1 MGGVSF
7 QSPLALLWFLPVG
20 GFILAL
26 YLLRLRRRDFMVPA
40 SFLWPERQDEV
51 RANSLFQK
59 LKFNWLWVLQ
69 LLALLALVLGLAR
82 WQMRQEN
89 VQGLTSVLIVDAS
102 ASMGATDVTPDRFR
116 VAVKRA
122 EELVKAMKPGDR
134 MALIEAGSNPKV
146 LVGLSDDPAKLRQGV
161 ESLKRGDAPS
171 DVGESLRLAMA
182 LVGRD
187 AESRIVLL
195 SDGCFDSVG
204 AVARGKSQILFEP
217 IGAKSDNLG
226 IQALGTAQT
235 PAGLQGYVGVKN
247 FGLAQANSAL
257 TVYADGKSVFSE
269 RVTVGP
275 GQTVGRTVKLPGD
288 AEIVQAKLDEGG
300 FLKSDDI
307 RWVPGDPAGSL
318 RVLLITKGNLFLETG
333 LSLDARVVLDKSATV
348 PTTEKADSSGGG
360 NYDLVIFDSLP
371 EVAVKAPMVVTFG
384 VGGGSSPVQIGG
396 KVRSPEVVSVQ
407 DKGLL
412 DGVSFEGVYLEDVY
426 SVKPKAGAQAL
437 AKTVNG
443 PLVVSRENPK
453 KQVYFAFDLLNGDF
467 PLSVSFP
474 IVLGNIVD
482 LASGSNKA
490 GISNLVTGQTV
501 GIPAKDGATLLV
513 KQPDGSE
520 ILSKALNG
528 RFTLRNF
535 DQVGEYQVGEG
546 EGAKRYLVNMIS
558 DRESTIAPVA
568 EFAVAGGDAVKAK
581 PMERFADL
589 WKPLIAVMMGLLVL
603 EWFVFMRR
611 S

>member
-1 MGGVSF
+1 
-7 QSPLALLWFLPVG
+7 
-20 GFILAL
+20 
-26 YLLRLRRRDFMVPA
+26 
-40 SFLWPERQDEV
+40 
-51 RANSLFQK
+51 
-59 LKFNWLWVLQ
+59 
-69 LLALLALVLGLAR
+69 
-82 WQMRQEN
+82 
-89 VQGLTSVLIVDAS
+89 
-102 ASMGATDVTPDRFR
+102 
-116 VAVKRA
+116 
-122 EELVKAMKPGDR
+122 
-134 MALIEAGSNPKV
+134 
-146 LVGLSDDPAKLRQGV
+146 LSDDPAKLRQGV
-161 ESLKRGDAPS
+161 GTLARGDAPS

-187 AESRIVLL
+187 AESRIVLF
-195 SDGCFDSVG
+195 SDGCFDPVG

-217 IGAKSDNLG
+217 IGTKSDNLG

-235 PAGLQGYVGVKN
+235 PAGLQAYVGVKN
-247 FGLAQANSAL
+247 FGLAEANSAL
-257 TVYADGKSVFSE
+257 TVYSDGKSVFSE

-288 AEIVQAKLDEGG
+288 AEVVQAKLDEGG
-300 FLKSDDI
+300 FLRSDDV

-318 RVLLITKGNLFLETG
+318 RVLLVTKGNLFLETG
-333 LSLDARVVLDKSATV
+333 LSLDARVVLDKSTTV

-360 NYDLVIFDSLP
+360 SYDLVIFDSLP
-371 EVAVKAPMVVTFG
+371 EVPVKAPMVVTFG
-384 VGGGSSPVQIGG
+384 AGGLNSPVEVGS
-396 KVRSPEVVSVQ
+396 KVRSPEVVSVRDQ
-407 DKGLL
+407 GLL

-437 AKTVNG
+437 AKAANG
-443 PLVVSRENPK
+443 PLVVLRENPK
-453 KQVYFAFDLLNGDF
+453 KQIYFAFDLLNGDF

-482 LASGSNKA
+482 MAAGSNKA

-501 GIPAKDGATLLV
+501 GIPGKDGTTLRV
-513 KQPDGSE
+513 QQPDGNE
-520 ILSKALNG
+520 IIAKALNG

-546 EGAKRYLVNMIS
+546 EGAKGYLVNMIS

>member
-1 MGGVSF
+1 MSF

-26 YLLRLRRRDFMVPA
+26 YLLRLRRRDFVVPA
-40 SFLWPERQDEV
+40 NFLWPERQDEV

-89 VQGLTSVLIVDAS
+89 VQGLTSVVIVDAS
-102 ASMGATDVTPDRFR
+102 ASMGATDVSPDRFG
-116 VAVKRA
+116 VAIDRA

-134 MALIEAGSNPKV
+134 MALIEAGANPRV

-161 ESLKRGDAPS
+161 AALHRGDAPS
-171 DVGESLRLAMA
+171 DVGEALRLAMA

-217 IGAKSDNLG
+217 IGEKSDNLG
-226 IQALGTAQT
+226 IQALGTAET
-235 PAGLQGYVGVKN
+235 PAGLQAYVGVKN
-247 FGLAQANSAL
+247 FGLGDGKSAL

-269 RVTVGP
+269 RVSVGA
-275 GQTVGRTVKLPGD
+275 GQTIGRTVKLPGK
-288 AEIVQAKLDEGG
+288 AQIVRAKLDEGG
-300 FLKSDDI
+300 FLRADDE
-307 RWVPGDPAGSL
+307 RMVPGDPAGSL
-318 RVLLITKGNLFLETG
+318 RVLLVTKGNLFLETG
-333 LSLDARVVLDKSATV
+333 LSLDARVVLDKSASV
-348 PTTEKADSSGGG
+348 PATEQADSAGGG
-360 NYDLVIFDSLP
+360 SYDLVIFDSIS

-384 VGGGSSPVQIGG
+384 QGGVSSAVQVNG
-396 KVRSPEVVSVQ
+396 KVRSPEVVSVNEQ
-407 DKGLL
+407 GLL

-426 SVKPKAGAQAL
+426 SVKPKGGAQIL
-437 AKTVNG
+437 AQAANG
-443 PLVVSRENPK
+443 PLVVFRDNPK
-453 KQVYFAFDLLNGDF
+453 RQVYFAFDLLNGDF

-474 IVLGNIVD
+474 ILLGNLID
-482 LASGSNKA
+482 LAVGSDKE
-490 GISNLVTGQTV
+490 GISTLVTGQTV
-501 GIPAKDGATLLV
+501 GIPGKDGEVLRMTPPRGDAFDV
-513 KQPDGSE
+513 
-520 ILSKALNG
+520 KALNG

-535 DQVGEYQVGEG
+535 DQVGEYRIGEG
-546 EGAKRYLVNMIS
+546 EEAKRYLVNLIS
-558 DRESTIAPVA
+558 DRESTITPVA
-568 EFAVAGGDAVKAK
+568 EFAVAGGDPVKAK

-589 WKPLIAVMMGLLVL
+589 WKPLIALMMSLLVL
-603 EWFVFMRR
+603 EWYIFMRR

>member
-1 MGGVSF
+1 MSF

-26 YLLRLRRRDFMVPA
+26 YLLRLRRRDFVVPA

-89 VQGLTSVLIVDAS
+89 VQGLTSVVIVDAS
-102 ASMGATDVTPDRFR
+102 ASMGATDVSPDRFG

-161 ESLKRGDAPS
+161 GSLARGDAPS

-195 SDGCFDSVG
+195 SDGCFDPVG

-217 IGAKSDNLG
+217 IGTKSDNLG

-235 PAGLQGYVGVKN
+235 PAGLQAYVGVKN
-247 FGLAQANSAL
+247 FGLAEANSAL
-257 TVYADGKSVFSE
+257 TVYSDGKSVFSE

-288 AEIVQAKLDEGG
+288 AEVVQAKLDEGG
-300 FLKSDDI
+300 FLKSDDV

-318 RVLLITKGNLFLETG
+318 RVLLVTKGNLFLETG
-333 LSLDARVVLDKSATV
+333 LSLDARVVLDKSTTV

-360 NYDLVIFDSLP
+360 SYDLVIFDSLP
-371 EVAVKAPMVVTFG
+371 EVPVKAPMVVTFG
-384 VGGGSSPVQIGG
+384 AGGLNSPVEVGS
-396 KVRSPEVVSVQ
+396 KVRSPEVVSVRDQ
-407 DKGLL
+407 GLL

-437 AKTVNG
+437 AKAANG
-443 PLVVSRENPK
+443 PLVVLRENPK
-453 KQVYFAFDLLNGDF
+453 KQIYFAFDLLNGDF

-482 LASGSNKA
+482 MAAGSNKA

-501 GIPAKDGATLLV
+501 GIPGKDGTTLRV
-513 KQPDGSE
+513 QQPDGNE
-520 ILSKALNG
+520 IIAKALNG

>member
-1 MGGVSF
+1 MSF

-26 YLLRLRRRDFMVPA
+26 YLLRLRRRDFVVPA

-89 VQGLTSVLIVDAS
+89 VQGLTSVVIVDAS
-102 ASMGATDVTPDRFR
+102 ASMGATDVKPDRFG

-122 EELVKAMKPGDR
+122 AELVKAMKPGDR
-134 MALIEAGSNPKV
+134 MALIEAGANPRV
-146 LVGLSDDPAKLRQGV
+146 LVGLSDDPAKLRLGV

-195 SDGCFDSVG
+195 SDGCFDPVG
-204 AVARGKSQILFEP
+204 AVARGKSQILYEP
-217 IGAKSDNLG
+217 IGEKSDNLG
-226 IQALGTAQT
+226 VQALGTAQT
-235 PAGLQGYVGVKN
+235 PAGLQAYVGVKN
-247 FGLAQANSAL
+247 FGLADGATAL
-257 TVYADGKSVFSE
+257 TVYADGKAVFSE
-269 RVTVGP
+269 RVSVGA
-275 GQTVGRTVKLPGD
+275 GQTVGRSVKIPGD
-288 AEIVQAKLDEGG
+288 AEIVRAKLESGG
-300 FLKSDDI
+300 FLKADDE
-307 RWVPGDPAGSL
+307 RMVPGDPAGSL
-318 RVLLITKGNLFLETG
+318 RVLLVTKGNLFLETG
-333 LSLDARVVLDKSATV
+333 LSLDARVVLDKSASV
-348 PTTEKADSSGGG
+348 PATERADSNGKGS
-360 NYDLVIFDSLP
+360 YDLVIFDSES
-371 EVAVKAPMVVTFG
+371 EVPVKAPMVVAFG
-384 VGGGSSPVQIGG
+384 QGGKNSVVTIGG
-396 KVRSPEVVSVQ
+396 KARSPEVVSVRGQ
-407 DKGLL
+407 GLM

-426 SVKPKAGAQAL
+426 SVKAKGGAQVL
-437 AKTVNG
+437 AEAANG
-443 PLVVSRENPK
+443 PLVVVRENPK
-453 KQVYFAFDLLNGDF
+453 KQVYFAFDLLDGDF

-474 IVLGNIVD
+474 ILLGNLVD
-482 LASGSNKA
+482 WAAGSNKT

-501 GIPAKDGATLLV
+501 GVPGKDGEVLRV
-513 KQPDGSE
+513 QPPVGDAFDV
-520 ILSKALNG
+520 KALNG

-535 DQVGEYQVGEG
+535 EQVGEYRVGDG
-546 EGAKRYLVNMIS
+546 DQAKRYLVNMIS

-568 EFAVAGGDAVKAK
+568 EFAVAGGEAVKAK

-589 WKPLIAVMMGLLVL
+589 WKPLIALMMGILVL

>member
-1 MGGVSF
+1 MSF

-26 YLLRLRRRDFMVPA
+26 YLLRLRRRDFVVPA

-89 VQGLTSVLIVDAS
+89 VQGLTSVVIVDAS
-102 ASMGATDVTPDRFR
+102 ASMGATDVSPDRFG

-161 ESLKRGDAPS
+161 GTLARGDAPS

-187 AESRIVLL
+187 AESRIVLF
-195 SDGCFDSVG
+195 SDGCFDPVG

-217 IGAKSDNLG
+217 IGTKSDNLG

-235 PAGLQGYVGVKN
+235 PAGLQAYVGVKN
-247 FGLAQANSAL
+247 FGLAEANSAL
-257 TVYADGKSVFSE
+257 TVYSDGKSVFSE

-288 AEIVQAKLDEGG
+288 AEVVQAKLDEGG
-300 FLKSDDI
+300 FLKSDDV

-318 RVLLITKGNLFLETG
+318 RVLLVTKGNLFLETG
-333 LSLDARVVLDKSATV
+333 LSLDARVVLDKSTTV

-360 NYDLVIFDSLP
+360 SYDLVIFDSLP
-371 EVAVKAPMVVTFG
+371 EVPVKAPMVVTFG
-384 VGGGSSPVQIGG
+384 AGGLNSPVEVGS
-396 KVRSPEVVSVQ
+396 KVRSPEVVSVRDQ
-407 DKGLL
+407 GLL

-437 AKTVNG
+437 AKAANG
-443 PLVVSRENPK
+443 PLVVLRENPK
-453 KQVYFAFDLLNGDF
+453 KQIYFAFDLLNGDF

-482 LASGSNKA
+482 MAAGSNKA

-501 GIPAKDGATLLV
+501 GIPGKDGTTLRV
-513 KQPDGSE
+513 QQPDGNE
-520 ILSKALNG
+520 IIAKALNG

>member
-1 MGGVSF
+1 MSF

-26 YLLRLRRRDFMVPA
+26 YLLRLRRRDFVVPA

-89 VQGLTSVLIVDAS
+89 VQGLTSVVIVDAS
-102 ASMGATDVTPDRFR
+102 ASMGATDVSPDRFG

-161 ESLKRGDAPS
+161 GSLARGDAPS

-195 SDGCFDSVG
+195 SDGCFDPVG

-217 IGAKSDNLG
+217 IGTKSDNLG

-235 PAGLQGYVGVKN
+235 PAGLQAYVGVKN
-247 FGLAQANSAL
+247 FGLAEANSAL
-257 TVYADGKSVFSE
+257 TVYSDGKSVFSE

-288 AEIVQAKLDEGG
+288 AEVVQAKLDEGG
-300 FLKSDDI
+300 FLKSDDV

-318 RVLLITKGNLFLETG
+318 RVLLVTKGNLFLETG
-333 LSLDARVVLDKSATV
+333 LSRDDRVVLDKSTTV

-360 NYDLVIFDSLP
+360 SYDLVIFDSLP
-371 EVAVKAPMVVTFG
+371 EVPVKAPMVVTFG
-384 VGGGSSPVQIGG
+384 AGGLNSPVEVGS
-396 KVRSPEVVSVQ
+396 KVRSPEVVSVRDQ
-407 DKGLL
+407 GLL

-437 AKTVNG
+437 AKAANG
-443 PLVVSRENPK
+443 PLVVLRENPK
-453 KQVYFAFDLLNGDF
+453 KQIYFAFDLLNGDF

-482 LASGSNKA
+482 MAAGSNKA

-501 GIPAKDGATLLV
+501 GIPGKDGTTLRV
-513 KQPDGSE
+513 QQPDGNE
-520 ILSKALNG
+520 IIAKALNG

-546 EGAKRYLVNMIS
+546 EGAKGYLVNMIS

>member
-1 MGGVSF
+1 MSF

-26 YLLRLRRRDFMVPA
+26 YLLRLRRRDFVVPA

-89 VQGLTSVLIVDAS
+89 VQGLTSVVIVDAS
-102 ASMGATDVTPDRFR
+102 ASMGATDVTPDRFG

-134 MALIEAGSNPKV
+134 MALIEAGANPRV

-161 ESLKRGDAPS
+161 GSLNQGDAPS
-171 DVGESLRLAMA
+171 DVGEALRLAMA

-195 SDGCFDSVG
+195 SDGCFDPVG
-204 AVARGKSQILFEP
+204 AVSRGKSQILFEP
-217 IGAKSDNLG
+217 IGEKSDNLG
-226 IQALGTAQT
+226 IQALGTAET
-235 PAGLQGYVGVKN
+235 PAGLQAYVGVKN
-247 FGLAQANSAL
+247 FGSADGASAL
-257 TVYADGKSVFSE
+257 TVFADGKAVFSE
-269 RVTVGP
+269 RVSVGA
-275 GQTVGRTVKLPGD
+275 GQTVGRTVKVPGD
-288 AEIVQAKLDEGG
+288 AEIVRAKLDAGG
-300 FLKSDDI
+300 FLKADDE
-307 RWVPGDPAGSL
+307 RMVPGDPAGSL
-318 RVLLITKGNLFLETG
+318 RVLLVTKGNMFLETG

-348 PTTEKADSSGGG
+348 PTTERGDSAGRGS
-360 NYDLVIFDSLP
+360 YDLVIFDSQP
-371 EVAVKAPMVVTFG
+371 EVAVKAPMVVSFG
-384 VGGGSSPVQIGG
+384 VGGGSSPVDVGG
-396 KVRSPEVVSVQ
+396 KVRSPDMVSVQ
-407 DKGLL
+407 DQGLL

-426 SVKPKAGAQAL
+426 SVKGKGGAQTL
-437 AKTVNG
+437 AEAANG
-443 PLVVSRENPK
+443 PLVVYRENPK

-474 IVLGNIVD
+474 ILLGNLVD
-482 LASGSNKA
+482 LAAGANKA
-490 GISNLVTGQTV
+490 GIANLVTGQTV
-501 GIPAKDGATLLV
+501 GIPGREGETIRV
-513 KQPDGSE
+513 QPPTGDAFDVA
-520 ILSKALNG
+520 ALNG

-535 DQVGEYQVGEG
+535 DEVGEYRVGEG
-546 EGAKRYLVNMIS
+546 EATKRFLVNMIS
-558 DRESTIAPVA
+558 ERESTILPVS
-568 EFAVAGGDAVKAK
+568 EFAVAGGDAVRAK

>member
-1 MGGVSF
+1 MSF

-26 YLLRLRRRDFMVPA
+26 YLLRLRRRDFVVPA

-89 VQGLTSVLIVDAS
+89 VQGLTSVVIVDAS
-102 ASMGATDVTPDRFR
+102 ASMGATDVSPDRFG

-161 ESLKRGDAPS
+161 GTLARGDAPS

-187 AESRIVLL
+187 AESRIVLF
-195 SDGCFDSVG
+195 SDGCFDPVG

-217 IGAKSDNLG
+217 IGTKSDNLG

-235 PAGLQGYVGVKN
+235 PAGLQAYVGVKN
-247 FGLAQANSAL
+247 FGLAEANSAL
-257 TVYADGKSVFSE
+257 TVYSDGKSVFSE

-288 AEIVQAKLDEGG
+288 AEVVQAKLDEGG
-300 FLKSDDI
+300 FLKSDDV

-318 RVLLITKGNLFLETG
+318 RVLLVTKGNLFLETG
-333 LSLDARVVLDKSATV
+333 LSLDARVVLDKSTTV

-360 NYDLVIFDSLP
+360 SYDLVIFDSLP
-371 EVAVKAPMVVTFG
+371 EVPVKAPMVVTFG
-384 VGGGSSPVQIGG
+384 AGGLNSPVEVGS
-396 KVRSPEVVSVQ
+396 KVRSPEVVSVRDQ
-407 DKGLL
+407 GLL

-437 AKTVNG
+437 AKAANG
-443 PLVVSRENPK
+443 PLVVLRENPK
-453 KQVYFAFDLLNGDF
+453 KQIYFAFDLLNGDF

-482 LASGSNKA
+482 MAAGSNKA

-501 GIPAKDGATLLV
+501 GIPGKDGTTLRV
-513 KQPDGSE
+513 QQPDGNE
-520 ILSKALNG
+520 IIAKALNG

-546 EGAKRYLVNMIS
+546 EGAKGYLVNMIS